1 MDELNEAGTLDSGLA
16 IKRLNDVRKFGKDVL
31 RARSVE
37 DKLDA
42 LARQNFAVGGL
53 ALMAIAVS
61 GDKSFMLSTVY
72 NAPLLE
78 FTLHG
83 QKLHCLDLFASS
95 SAGIHHSG
103 ATDTF
108 C

>member
-1 MDELNEAGTLDSGLA
+1 MKTFKQLLLEQKQSINHQHSLNDEKILDQLNEAGTLDSGLT
-16 IKRLNDVRKFGKDVL
+16 IKRLNDVKRFGKDVL

-61 GDKSFMLSTVY
+61 GDKSFMSRL
-72 NAPLLE
+72 
-78 FTLHG
+78 
-83 QKLHCLDLFASS
+83 
-95 SAGIHHSG
+95 
-103 ATDTF
+103 ATGF
-108 C
+108 SLGNL